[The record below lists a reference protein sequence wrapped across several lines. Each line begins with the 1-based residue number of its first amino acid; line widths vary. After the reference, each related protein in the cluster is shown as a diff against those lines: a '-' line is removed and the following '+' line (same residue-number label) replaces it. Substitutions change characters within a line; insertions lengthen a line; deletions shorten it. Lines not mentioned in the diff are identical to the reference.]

1 MFVCSKE
8 QSSNPK
14 YVEVTK
20 KGAGFITGLLAVALI
35 ATASA
40 YLISK
45 FVSERTYRKKW
56 EDYDDC
62 GLA

>member
-1 MFVCSKE
+1 MRIGSKE
-8 QSSNPK
+8 ENSGQK

>member
-1 MFVCSKE
+1 MKTIKVQE
-8 QSSNPK
+8 TP
-14 YVEVTK
+14 K
-20 KGAGFITGLLAVALI
+20 KGTHMVTVLLGIALI
-35 ATASA
+35 ATTFA

-45 FVSERTYRKKW
+45 FVSDRSYRKKW

>member
-1 MFVCSKE
+1 MKTINV
-8 QSSNPK
+8 Q
-14 YVEVTK
+14 EVPK
-20 KGAGFITGLLAVALI
+20 KGARVVTVLLGIALI
-35 ATASA
+35 ATTFA

-45 FVSERTYRKKW
+45 FVSDRTHRKKW

>member
-1 MFVCSKE
+1 MLIMKKINFE
-8 QSSNPK
+8 EPP
-14 YVEVTK
+14 K
-20 KGAGFITGLLAVALI
+20 KGAALI
-35 ATASA
+35 SVLLGIALITTTLA

-45 FVSERTYRKKW
+45 FISERSYRKKW

>member
-1 MFVCSKE
+1 MKNTNVRE
-8 QSSNPK
+8 MP
-14 YVEVTK
+14 K
-20 KGAGFITGLLAVALI
+20 KGTRVVTVLLGIALI
-35 ATASA
+35 ATTFA

-45 FVSERTYRKKW
+45 FVSDRTYRKKW